1 MLIKS
6 IKKLTKGR
14 YKIIIDDNELI
25 LYEQILIKYS
35 ILKAKEIDPKLIKE
49 IEKENQNIEMYETSL
64 RYLDTKMRTEKE
76 VIKYLTDKYNYKD
89 VENLLI
95 RLKKEGLID
104 DSKYVKSFINDKI
117 NLSNDGPYKIK
128 RDLIQ
133 KRIIEDLIEIDIDNN
148 ILLDKLRRIMPRYI
162 NLYKKNS
169 KNMIKNKTVNY
180 FLNLGYDKEII
191 EEVFDSLDVKGD
203 NTKIKKDYEKLIK
216 KYKAKYSGY
225 KLESTI
231 KQKLF
236 QKGYSIDEINE
247 IEKGTI

>member
-76 VIKYLTDKYNYKD
+76 VIKYLTDKYDSKD
-89 VENLLI
+89 VENLVI

-104 DSKYVKSFINDKI
+104 DSKYIKSFINDKI

-133 KRIIEDLIEIDIDNN
+133 KGIIEDLIEIDIDNN

-169 KNMIKNKTVNY
+169 KNIIKNKTVNY

-216 KYKAKYSGY
+216 KYKVKYSGY

>member
-1 MLIKS
+1 
-6 IKKLTKGR
+6 
-14 YKIIIDDNELI
+14 
-25 LYEQILIKYS
+25 
-35 ILKAKEIDPKLIKE
+35 
-49 IEKENQNIEMYETSL
+49 
-64 RYLDTKMRTEKE
+64 MRTEKE
-76 VIKYLTDKYNYKD
+76 VIKYLTDKYDSKD
-89 VENLLI
+89 VENLVI

-104 DSKYVKSFINDKI
+104 DSKYIKSFINDKI

-133 KRIIEDLIEIDIDNN
+133 KGIIEDLIEIDIDNN

-169 KNMIKNKTVNY
+169 KNIIKNKTVNY

-216 KYKAKYSGY
+216 KYKIKYSGY

-236 QKGYSIDEINE
+236 QKGYSIDEIYE

>member
-76 VIKYLTDKYNYKD
+76 VIKYLTDKYDSKD
-89 VENLLI
+89 IENLVI

-104 DSKYVKSFINDKI
+104 DSKYIKSFINDKI

-133 KRIIEDLIEIDIDNN
+133 KGIIEDLIEIDIDNN

-169 KNMIKNKTVNY
+169 KNIIKNKTVNY

-216 KYKAKYSGY
+216 KYKVKYSGY

>member
-49 IEKENQNIEMYETSL
+49 IKKENQNIEMYETSL

-76 VIKYLTDKYNYKD
+76 VIKYLTDKYDSKD
-89 VENLLI
+89 VENLVI

-104 DSKYVKSFINDKI
+104 DSKYIKSFINDKI

-133 KRIIEDLIEIDIDNN
+133 KGIIEDLIEIDIDNN

-169 KNMIKNKTVNY
+169 KNIIKNKTVNY

-216 KYKAKYSGY
+216 KYKVKYSGY